1 MESLYL
7 LIPLSTLLVLGIL
20 LVFAWAVQG
29 GQFEDVQAEGERIL
43 QDTAVALDT
52 DQGAT
57 SGSAKQCP
65 STQDRTVHVHTQPP
79 ARKGEN

>member
-20 LVFAWAVQG
+20 LVFAWALQG

-43 QDTAVALDT
+43 QDAAAALDT
-52 DQGAT
+52 DQGAP
-57 SGSAKQCP
+57 SGHVEQSVIKPASAVMP
-65 STQDRTVHVHTQPP
+65 S
-79 ARKGEN
+79 AREGAH